1 MFNFDAYWDPIDL
14 EELMRTVQHALK
26 RKINHENTIN
36 NQRENVEHFRNNEDP
51 NMIFYSRGVSVPEGE
66 KDPDPNIIDH
76 ILDMLE
82 DALNDDVFVEPDWE
96 DEIEFEFEPIK
107 TTHIFYK
114 GKILSCDIVDDAYC
128 LYPYEQWS
136 DLEFIN

>member
-26 RKINHENTIN
+26 KKIDDEKHHQNIYDDTY
-36 NQRENVEHFRNNEDP
+36 RA
-51 NMIFYSRGVSVPEGE
+51 EGE
-66 KDPDPNIIDH
+66 KDNIVFSSNSVFIPKNEIDPDPNIIDH

-82 DALNDDVFVEPDWE
+82 DALNNDDMFLDPLFDE
-96 DEIEFEFEPIK
+96 DLEFEPIK

-114 GKILSCDIVDDAYC
+114 GKLLTCDVIDEAYC